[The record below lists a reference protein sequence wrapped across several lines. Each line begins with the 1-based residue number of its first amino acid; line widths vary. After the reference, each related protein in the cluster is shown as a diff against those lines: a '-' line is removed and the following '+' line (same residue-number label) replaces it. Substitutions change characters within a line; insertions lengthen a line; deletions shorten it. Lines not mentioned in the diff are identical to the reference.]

1 MVLSNTQQGSMA
13 RYLEMKGQLRPP
25 KKAGI
30 VAYSGIRGCYAEA
43 AGIKY
48 FGPDCL
54 FIPHKSFEDVLKSVS
69 GGGADYGVLPIENST
84 TGAIN
89 DVYDLLIRYR
99 AAIVGEVLLPI
110 RHCLLGTADADLST
124 VRTVYSH
131 EQGFYQSRDFLAK
144 YPDWRQ
150 VPYHNT
156 AVAAKLVADAHDPAK
171 AAIASAR
178 AAEIHGLKI
187 LAENINAAAGNT
199 TRFIVVAKRPEICEG
214 RNKISLRFILPDEP
228 GALYRLLGI
237 FEKENLN
244 LSKIESRPI
253 PGSRWHYQ
261 FFLDFIGSLDQARL
275 DHIIADVMR
284 RTKAFEFLGFYPGA
298 GD

>member
-1 MVLSNTQQGSMA
+1 MVFSNTQQASMA
-13 RYLEMKGQLRPP
+13 RYLEMRGKLRAP
-25 KKAGI
+25 KKAGL

-43 AGIKY
+43 AGVKY

-54 FIPHKSFEDVLKSVS
+54 YIPHKGFEDVLKSVS

-110 RHCLLGTADADLST
+110 RHCLLGTKDATLST

-144 YPDWRQ
+144 YPAWAQ

-156 AVAAKLVADAHDPAK
+156 AVAAKFVADENDPEK
-171 AAIASAR
+171 AAIASER

-187 LAENINAAAGNT
+187 LVRDINAAACNT
-199 TRFIVVAKRPEICEG
+199 TRFIVVAKHPESRPG
-214 RNKISLRFILPDEP
+214 RDKISLRFILPDEP
-228 GALYRLLGI
+228 GALYHLLGI

-253 PGSRWHYQ
+253 PDSRWHYQ
-261 FFLDFIGSLDQARL
+261 FFLDFIGDIDQARL
-275 DHIIADVMR
+275 DKIIGAVMAH
-284 RTKAFEFLGFYPGA
+284 TKAFAFLGFYPKG
-298 GD
+298 